1 MSTSIHSLEECILR
15 KAHTNGSHLSNRV
28 NCIKELMSPEVHF
41 LFPIWEILWNYLW
54 EVIRCVLW
62 PLPNFPHES
71 PFGIIDWLKRRHRFI
86 CLIQFH
92 HSLSMI
98 SGNLQLLWADTDLV
112 VTLWLSLFKFFTGVQ
127 LLASAAEVL
136 LHQVDVVAVV
146 LLLSSWV
153 FNDQNTILVERI
165 CNLLAEI
172 LHFWGL

>member
-1 MSTSIHSLEECILR
+1 
-15 KAHTNGSHLSNRV
+15 
-28 NCIKELMSPEVHF
+28 
-41 LFPIWEILWNYLW
+41 
-54 EVIRCVLW
+54 
-62 PLPNFPHES
+62 
-71 PFGIIDWLKRRHRFI
+71 
-86 CLIQFH
+86 
-92 HSLSMI
+92 MI

-153 FNDQNTILVERI
+153 FNDQNTILVKRI